1 MSGRGLFGTG
11 IRTPE
16 LGQRNLTPAG
26 LPGSTYVRPQEQQ
39 TGGNLKALAS
49 ALGGLNSALQNYAN
63 VQDREQ
69 DDPNSRDNKEWIAR
83 RQQMSLD
90 DLRNEARMETH
101 DGIRVRQDAL
111 ELMLGERANDDFRK
125 SWLEFYNTDFD
136 RTSGNAEAEYERMR
150 QEFAEGIPSE
160 VAQGNFYRL
169 TRDHFRSWM
178 EQDMKEKVSYAKEQ
192 LNTTIVD
199 SFRNSIDDAVNIHG
213 KSAQDAA
220 QIIFAKSAS
229 NRDFLGLSGK
239 EQNDTMFA
247 IAEEYAMRG
256 EEEIARAILEGT
268 RKGADGKTL
277 PSLIDTSGYSVRG
290 LKLLG
295 QAADMRDKKAE
306 EGSLNVRVEV
316 DEKVALGE
324 FTEAEAERYKETNI
338 FSDSELATKVRQST
352 GVRDKAQS
360 DAAKA
365 KAKHDLKR
373 FSEGQRARVFAEA
386 KEVLGRIGGSALIE
400 DVEIPSPTDP
410 EGTVTLSAKEAQR
423 VAVKMWEEDFDT
435 AEKQRIQGGM
445 DPEQA
450 RTLTNAERIA
460 FYAQSGVKNKDWSF
474 MLNGI
479 ASVASSNTLLQ
490 KGEVPD
496 HLAETANL
504 YRQLKATNSPYL
516 STLLTDKKSRE
527 FLETYDRAVRFRRMP
542 EKEALTHAALETAK
556 PESVKASSILT
567 RSEQNTI
574 LEDTLGDLDLDRR
587 SHNVQRLRDMIS
599 EKSKNGAT
607 HDEIKDE
614 IEEEV
619 LKNAVPINGVLVF
632 AGGDSPPDFPELME
646 DVLEDRFE
654 RIAKRYGLESSD
666 ELFIEADAS
675 EGIWYVMSKNGG
687 AIIGDPITR
696 RELANMRS
704 IKRREWEEH
713 QRKLAEGDDEA
724 RKRSREWL
732 KARVQAERQRIGH
745 WQQLSK
751 KRPGYQDIMSKAV
764 AERLQKRLDER
775 TMGLDLD

>member
-1 MSGRGLFGTG
+1 MSKSGLFGTG
-11 IRTPE
+11 IRVPE
-16 LGQRNLTPAG
+16 LGKRNLAPAG
-26 LPGSTYVRPQEQQ
+26 LPGSTYVRPQEHQ
-39 TGGNLKALAS
+39 TGGNLKSLAS
-49 ALGGLNSALQNYAN
+49 ALGGLNNALQNFAN
-63 VQDREQ
+63 VQDREH
-69 DDPNSRDNKEWIAR
+69 DDPNSRANKEWIAR

-178 EQDMKEKVSYAKEQ
+178 EQDMKEKVSYAKGQ

-290 LKLLG
+290 LKLLE
-295 QAADMRDKKAE
+295 QASAMRDKKAE
-306 EGSLNVRVEV
+306 EDSLGVLVEV
-316 DEKVALGE
+316 DKKVALGE
-324 FTEAEAERYKETNI
+324 FTEAEAKKYRDTHV
-338 FSDSELATKVRQST
+338 FSDKELSSKVRQST
-352 GVRDKAQS
+352 SIRAKAKA

-365 KAKHDLKR
+365 KAKQDLKE
-373 FSEGQRARVFAEA
+373 FSERQRARVFAEA
-386 KEVLGRIGGSALIE
+386 KENLRRIGGSALIE

-410 EGTVTLSAKEAQR
+410 EGTITISAKEAQK
-423 VAVKMWEEDFDT
+423 VAVKMWEEDFET
-435 AEKQRIQGGM
+435 TEKQRVNAGM

-450 RTLTNAERIA
+450 REMTNRERIA
-460 FYAQSGVKNKDWSF
+460 FYAESGVKNKDWSF

-479 ASVASSNTLLQ
+479 ASVASSHTLLQ

-496 HLAETANL
+496 H
-504 YRQLKATNSPYL
+504 
-516 STLLTDKKSRE
+516 
-527 FLETYDRAVRFRRMP
+527 
-542 EKEALTHAALETAK
+542 
-556 PESVKASSILT
+556 
-567 RSEQNTI
+567 
-574 LEDTLGDLDLDRR
+574 
-587 SHNVQRLRDMIS
+587 
-599 EKSKNGAT
+599 
-607 HDEIKDE
+607 
-614 IEEEV
+614 
-619 LKNAVPINGVLVF
+619 
-632 AGGDSPPDFPELME
+632 
-646 DVLEDRFE
+646 
-654 RIAKRYGLESSD
+654 
-666 ELFIEADAS
+666 
-675 EGIWYVMSKNGG
+675 
-687 AIIGDPITR
+687 
-696 RELANMRS
+696 
-704 IKRREWEEH
+704 
-713 QRKLAEGDDEA
+713 
-724 RKRSREWL
+724 
-732 KARVQAERQRIGH
+732 
-745 WQQLSK
+745 
-751 KRPGYQDIMSKAV
+751 
-764 AERLQKRLDER
+764 
-775 TMGLDLD
+775 